1 MNNKHI
7 VIVGSSNTD
16 MVIKS
21 ATLPRP
27 GETVTGGEF
36 LLAAGGK
43 GANQAV
49 AAARLG
55 GAVTFIAK
63 VGADSFGDQAIEGY
77 KKEGIDTSHIGR
89 EKDHATGIALIL
101 VDQKGENMISVA
113 LGANAQWN
121 DADLLRIRSIIEQAG
136 IVVMQLEIPMN
147 IVERVA
153 QIAADAQVPVLLDPA
168 PAVKLPETLLRNV
181 TYLKPNEH
189 EAEAVTGI
197 KVVDEASAT
206 QAAQRI
212 LELGVRK
219 AAVITLGAKGAL
231 VLERGGEPQFL
242 PAWKVQVADSTAAGD
257 AFTGAL
263 AWQLNEGT
271 ALHEAV
277 QIANRVAALS
287 TTRMGAQ
294 PSLPTLP
301 SVRFAL
307 SEFVHFVAGHTT
319 PAEGQKD
326 ES

>member
-1 MNNKHI
+1 
-7 VIVGSSNTD
+7 
-16 MVIKS
+16 MVVKS

-55 GAVTFIAK
+55 APVTFVAK
-63 VGADSFGDQAIEGY
+63 VGADSFGDQAIAGY
-77 KKEGIDTSHIGR
+77 AKEGIDTSQIGR

-121 DADLLRIRSIIEQAG
+121 DADIMRIRNIVEQAG
-136 IVVMQLEIPMN
+136 IVVMQLEIPPN
-147 IVERVA
+147 VVERVA
-153 QIAADAQVPVLLDPA
+153 QIAADAGVPVLLDPA
-168 PAVKLPETLLRNV
+168 PAVQFPKELLRNV

-189 EAEAVTGI
+189 EAEAVSGI
-197 KVVDEASAT
+197 KVVDESSALE
-206 QAAQRI
+206 AAQRI
-212 LELGVRK
+212 LELGVKK
-219 AAVITLGAKGAL
+219 AAIITLGAKGVL
-231 VLERGGEPQFL
+231 VLERGGQPQFISAL
-242 PAWKVQVADSTAAGD
+242 KVQIADSTAAGD

-263 AWQLNEGT
+263 AWQLNEGA
-271 ALHEAV
+271 ALLEAV

-294 PSLPTLP
+294 PSLPT
-301 SVRFAL
+301 RKEL
-307 SEFVHFVAGHTT
+307 S
-319 PAEGQKD
+319 D
-326 ES
+326 L

>member
-1 MNNKHI
+1 MQSKNII
-7 VIVGSSNTD
+7 VIGSSNTD
-16 MVIKS
+16 MVVKS

-36 LLAAGGK
+36 FLAAGGK

-63 VGADSFGDQAIEGY
+63 VGDDSFGEQAIEGY
-77 KKEGIDTSHIGR
+77 KKEGINTSHIGR
-89 EKDHATGIALIL
+89 EKDCATGIALIL

-121 DADLLRIRSIIEQAG
+121 DADIVNIRGIIEQAG

-147 IVERVA
+147 VVERVA
-153 QIAADAQVPVLLDPA
+153 QIAADAGVPVLLDPA
-168 PAVKLPETLLRNV
+168 PAVKLPQELLPNV

-189 EAEAVTGI
+189 EAEVVSGI
-197 KVVDEASAT
+197 KVVDEASAIK
-206 QAAQRI
+206 AAERI

-219 AAVITLGAKGAL
+219 AAIITLGAKGAV
-231 VLERGGEPQFL
+231 VLERGGQPQL
-242 PAWKVQVADSTAAGD
+242 IPALKVQVADSTAAGD

-271 ALHEAV
+271 ALLEAV
-277 QIANRVAALS
+277 KIANRVAALS

-294 PSLPTLP
+294 PSLPTRKEL
-301 SVRFAL
+301 ADL
-307 SEFVHFVAGHTT
+307 
-319 PAEGQKD
+319 
-326 ES
+326 